1 MITERKEEKPTGE
14 VKAISMEAKAQEA
27 VEIERKPKR
36 KAPTEQHNNSKEDK
50 VEIIK
55 NIVDHLINVN
65 DLKLLQLT
73 PIPRNVIIDIVWDG
87 IQRAVLDKERIREKI
102 PLSKI
107 AMELYLRAIR
117 GSNGMLATSLYS
129 MGEAQIQGQSDV
141 NPMDTFNVTGE

>member
-1 MITERKEEKPTGE
+1 MSKEEKPVGE
-14 VKAISMEAKAQEA
+14 LKPISMEKAQESA
-27 VEIERKPKR
+27 VEIERKQPKR
-36 KAPTEQHNNSKEDK
+36 RPTESPKPKDEHKAD
-50 VEIIK
+50 IIK

-87 IQRAVLDKERIREKI
+87 IQRAVLDKERIKEKI

-129 MGEAQIQGQSDV
+129 MGEAQVQGQSDA